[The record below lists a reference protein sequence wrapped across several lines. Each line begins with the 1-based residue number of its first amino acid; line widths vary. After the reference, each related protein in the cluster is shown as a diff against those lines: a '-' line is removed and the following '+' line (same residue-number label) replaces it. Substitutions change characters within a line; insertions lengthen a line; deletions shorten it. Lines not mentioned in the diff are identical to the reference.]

1 MLWVDGKRYEGQY
14 SSFSILFYACN
25 AHWREVFHFDDLT
38 QFDDPAGEK
47 IFHSEAVLGNVQ
59 IRSSSAKWSNFGE
72 FKIFFKVF
80 AHLVIRFLGKLSV
93 F

>member
-1 MLWVDGKRYEGQY
+1 MQLYIGGRLFILTT
-14 SSFSILFYACN
+14 FS
-25 AHWREVFHFDDLT
+25 
-38 QFDDPAGEK
+38 QFDDPAGGK

-80 AHLVIRFLGKLSV
+80 AHLVIRFLGKFSAFELLDAV
-93 F
+93 GYDTKNRPVHG